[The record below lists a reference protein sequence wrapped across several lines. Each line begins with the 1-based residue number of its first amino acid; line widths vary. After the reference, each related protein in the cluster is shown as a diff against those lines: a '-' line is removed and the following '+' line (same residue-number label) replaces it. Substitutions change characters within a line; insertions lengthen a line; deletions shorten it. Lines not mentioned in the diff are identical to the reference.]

1 MFCGSLVVPTSVSCA
16 FLSLALFALHSGC
29 DHHTNG
35 EKDDDNSGDS
45 GGNRHGF
52 PVTAV
57 FFCFSLIMD
66 APFAANLSFLLSKKF
81 GYRT

>member
-16 FLSLALFALHSGC
+16 FLSLALFVLHSGC

-52 PVTAV
+52 HVNV
-57 FFCFSLIMD
+57 FF
-66 APFAANLSFLLSKKF
+66 FAF
-81 GYRT
+81 R